1 MAVLQ
6 KGNPLTVVTN
16 AAWPRGDFNADGNNN
31 DRPNAPAD
39 TIQRGGW
46 ARSDYQRGILRV
58 ADFPTPAPGTNG
70 NLGRNTF
77 RGPGFAQ
84 VDLSLSKKLRFSE
97 RLRGQLRLDSFN
109 AFNRVNLSNPVT
121 DLNTPSFGRSLST
134 ETPRSYQ
141 AGLRIEF

>member
-1 MAVLQ
+1 MQ
-6 KGNPLTVVTN
+6 KGNPITITN
-16 AAWPRGDFNADGNNN
+16 TAAWPRGDFNADGNNN

-39 TIQRGGW
+39 SVKRDGW
-46 ARSDYQRGILRV
+46 ERSDYLNGILNIS
-58 ADFPTPAPGTNG
+58 DFPVPAPGTNG

-84 VDLSLSKKLRFSE
+84 VDLSLSKWFRLTESLRAQI
-97 RLRGQLRLDSFN
+97 RADSFN

-121 DLNTPSFGRSLST
+121 DLNAPNFGRSLST

-141 AGLRIEF
+141 LGLRLEF